1 MGVVRWYQV
10 DIRNLTYA
18 ELWRISPGA
27 GFLVAAFHKTLHIPL
42 PVGTRV
48 AELDGLDVLGP
59 GGVPEDVASL
69 TARYVEEWESLGFKR
84 AFDYT
89 VPPVSSGMRGYA
101 TALLSADAT
110 TLAEVVF
117 VEKAAGVI
125 LRRELA
131 SWCMSCFPDG
141 RRVGATSLRRR
152 MNGPS
157 QFEMTYLT
165 GRPPA
170 DLYTLHQHL
179 MMADT
184 RRGIPTALDP
194 GIAQRLIVENNN
206 LSVANMAKRGVYV
219 RPQEGTAS
227 PIVPR

>member
-27 GFLVAAFHKTLHIPL
+27 GFLVAAFYKTLRIPL
-42 PVGTRV
+42 PMRTRV
-48 AELDGLDVLGP
+48 PELDGLDLLGP
-59 GGVPEDVASL
+59 GGIPDDVASL
-69 TARYVEEWESLGFKR
+69 MAPHVREWESLGFGR
-84 AFDYT
+84 VFDYT
-89 VPPVSSGMRGYA
+89 IPPVSSGMRSYA
-101 TALLSADAT
+101 SVLLSPNAL

-117 VEKAAGVI
+117 VEKAAGGI

-131 SWCMSCFPDG
+131 SWCLSCFQDG
-141 RRVGATSLRRR
+141 RRLGATSLRRR
-152 MNGPS
+152 MNGPR

-170 DLYTLHQHL
+170 DLYAQHQHL
-179 MMADT
+179 IA
-184 RRGIPTALDP
+184 GSGYEVPLALDT
-194 GIAQRLIVENNN
+194 GAAQRVIVENNN
-206 LSVANMAKRGVYV
+206 LSVALMVKRGVYV
-219 RPQEGTAS
+219 QPREGTTS

>member
-27 GFLVAAFHKTLHIPL
+27 GFLVAAFYKTLRIPL
-42 PVGTRV
+42 PMGTRV
-48 AELDGLDVLGP
+48 AELDGLDILGP
-59 GGVPEDVASL
+59 GGIPYDVASL
-69 TARYVEEWESLGFKR
+69 TAPYVGEWESLGFVR

-89 VPPVSSGMRGYA
+89 VPPVSSGMRSYA
-101 TALLSADAT
+101 TALLSPNAL

-117 VEKAAGVI
+117 VEKAAGVV

-141 RRVGATSLRRR
+141 RRVGVTSLRRR
-152 MNGPS
+152 MNGPR

-165 GRPPA
+165 GRAPTE
-170 DLYTLHQHL
+170 LYTLHQHL
-179 MMADT
+179 LAGAGYDV
-184 RRGIPTALDP
+184 PVALDP
-194 GIAQRLIVENNN
+194 PTAQRLIVENNN
-206 LSVANMAKRGVYV
+206 SSVAFMAKRGVYV